1 MQYQDGHIS
10 TCFNKKIL
18 VIYILYRCLCQLSVI
33 RDLFSCAFLFVINRS
48 FILFI
53 VRLFIL
59 FHSHRF
65 FVYLLFKREK
75 SNSDP
80 EPCSGISILL
90 TEEVPVVPA
99 TCHQH
104 TPSSL
109 RVNKH
114 HTADSTDF
122 VLV

>member
-1 MQYQDGHIS
+1 MQCQDGHIS

-18 VIYILYRCLCQLSVI
+18 VIYIYVVQMLVPVFRY
-33 RDLFSCAFLFVINRS
+33 LFICVCLFVNNRS

-53 VRLFIL
+53 VRLFVFI
-59 FHSHRF
+59 FIDS
-65 FVYLLFKREK
+65 LLIYCSKEK
-75 SNSDP
+75 KNNSDP

-90 TEEVPVVPA
+90 PVQVPVVPV
-99 TCHQH
+99 QVYLH
-104 TPSSL
+104 TTSSF

-114 HTADSTDF
+114 CTSDSTDF